1 MDFMLIAVGVFGLVG
16 GPIFFLL
23 APRSRVENDVIQ
35 KRLQSISTRQTV
47 STARVR
53 LLSNG
58 GQSVWEKLASFFL
71 GDKELAPKYTKVR
84 LILHQAGYP
93 GERAVRVFW
102 GVRIF
107 VMLVFAVGGFIFAS
121 ISQAPLPKLLLLIA
135 AGAALGYVLPE
146 FRIKRKAKFRLREI
160 QETLPDTL
168 DLLVICVEA
177 GLGIDSALVR
187 VGKEQSD
194 QGLAIGDELQMMNQE
209 VQAGMIRKE
218 AMSRLAERIALDD
231 LRGLITFILQTEELG
246 GSIARSLRVYSTTMR
261 QKRSQRAEEAARKV
275 VIKLI
280 FPLVF
285 FILPAVF
292 LVVLGPAAINIVK
305 TFATSN
311 VTR

>member
-1 MDFMLIAVGVFGLVG
+1 MDFIFIAVGIFGLVG
-16 GPIFFLL
+16 GSIFFLL
-23 APRSRVENDVIQ
+23 APKSGIEEETIQ
-35 KRLQSISTRQTV
+35 KRLQSIATRQAPSV
-47 STARVR
+47 ARVR
-53 LLSNG
+53 LLSVG
-58 GQSVWEKLASFFL
+58 DQTVWERLASFFL
-71 GDKELAPKYTKVR
+71 GEKELAAKYTKIK
-84 LILHQAGYP
+84 LTLHQAGYP

-102 GVRIF
+102 GIRIF
-107 VMLVFAVGGFIFAS
+107 VTIAFAVGGFIFAS
-121 ISQAPLPKLLLLIA
+121 FSQAPVSKMLLMIGG
-135 AGAALGYVLPE
+135 GAAVGYVLPE
-146 FRIKRKAKFRLREI
+146 FKIKRKAKFRLREI

-187 VGKEQSD
+187 VAKEQSE
-194 QGLAIGDELQMMNQE
+194 QKLALGDELQMMNQE

-231 LRGLITFILQTEELG
+231 LRGLVTFILQTEELG

-305 TFATSN
+305 TFATSA